1 MEAKSRNLYIG
12 IVVALVV
19 LLVLWW
25 ARDRCML
32 GRFSAP
38 GCIADVGSFAGAP
51 APRPQLHICL
61 TSCMIKCGGAIRKK
75 CGAACDKECIGDYTK
90 ECQAKCPD
98 ACYRYL
104 LANDPEYQKINQKCK
119 RYCNI
124 GRHASAPYRESC

>member
-51 APRPQLHICL
+51 TPRPQVSL
-61 TSCMIKCGGAIRKK
+61 CMSTCMVKCGGAIHKK
-75 CGAACDKECIGDYTK
+75 CVAACDKECVGDYTK
-90 ECQAKCPD
+90 ECQAKCPE
-98 ACYRYL
+98 ACHKYL
-104 LANDPEYQKINQKCK
+104 LANDPEYQKIHQECD
-119 RYCNI
+119 RYCVI
-124 GRHASAPYRESC
+124 GHRSSQWYTGSC

>member
-1 MEAKSRNLYIG
+1 MGTSGVYIAI
-12 IVVALVV
+12 IVVILVV
-19 LLVLWW
+19 LLWW

-38 GCIADVGSFAGAP
+38 ECIADVGSFTGAG
-51 APRPQLHICL
+51 PQEDLCFG
-61 TSCMIKCGGAIRKK
+61 SCMEKCGGTLHKK
-75 CGAACDKECIGDYTK
+75 CVAACDKECVGDYTK